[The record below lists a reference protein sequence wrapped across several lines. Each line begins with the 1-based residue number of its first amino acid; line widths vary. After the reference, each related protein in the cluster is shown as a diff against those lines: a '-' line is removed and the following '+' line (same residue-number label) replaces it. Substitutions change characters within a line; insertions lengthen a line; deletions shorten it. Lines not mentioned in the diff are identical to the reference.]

1 MSDDPRQLAFSSVA
15 SADERFDAMTSMQKA
30 YMPSATN
37 AGLSQTA
44 TAFVEGLRDQYDMAR
59 MMAKARVIEMPGTP
73 ARNKDGGMTSIFL
86 DKWQI
91 FTAGEYFEKPAPAG
105 FDTLRSMVEQT
116 PILNAIVMTRIR
128 QVQRF
133 CSPQEDDGPGFVI
146 RHVDRDHTLTAS
158 EKESIALLQRFVAN
172 CGWEFKPRQRKRLKR
187 DNFAQFCAKYVRD
200 SLTMDAG
207 AIETEFKRDKRQGID
222 GFYAVD
228 GATIRLCDEDG
239 YDGDDQVFAV
249 QVLQQRIVTAYTHD
263 DLIYEPRNPRTDVRL
278 AGYGL
283 GETELLIR
291 VVTGF
296 LNAMTHN
303 IKGLDE
309 NSIPRGLL
317 HLSGD
322 YSSDDLAAFRRYW
335 NAMVRGVNNAW
346 ALPMLVSKDQESK
359 ASFENFGIEF
369 NEMYFAKWMTFLA
382 SIACA
387 IYGMSP
393 AEINFDSFTGG
404 NTSALAGS
412 DTGEKLAASKDS
424 GLMPLMANLQSTF
437 SDFIIAEFSD
447 KYAFRWTGLEAEDL
461 DKRHEM
467 KKLVLSV
474 NEARAQEGFEATKE
488 SWGDAPLNPSL
499 VGAWQQEQQAG
510 QEDYGTMPQQD
521 GTMPG
526 QEGEQDAG
534 QDNAPPSE
542 IAQDAGAGA
551 ELGGAAGNGEE
562 AAPGPRQGDFGK
574 ALRIWSVE

>member
-1 MSDDPRQLAFSSVA
+1 MSSDPRQLAFSSIA
-15 SADERFDAMTSMQKA
+15 PADERREALTALQKSM
-30 YMPSATN
+30 MPTAPNT
-37 AGLSQTA
+37 GLSQAA
-44 TAFVEGLRDQYDMAR
+44 TDFIANLREQYDAAR
-59 MMAKARVIEMPGTP
+59 MLNKARVIDLPST
-73 ARNKDGGMTSIFL
+73 ARNRGAGMTSVYL
-86 DKWQI
+86 DRWQI
-91 FTAGEYFEKPAPAG
+91 FTAGEYFEKPAPTG
-105 FDTLRSMVEQT
+105 FDTLRAMVEQT

-146 RHVDRDHTLTAS
+146 RHLDRDHTLTAS
-158 EKESIALLQRFVAN
+158 EKESINLLQRFVSN
-172 CGWEFKPRQRKRLKR
+172 CGWEFKPRERKRLKR
-187 DNFAQFCAKYVRD
+187 DNFAQFAAKYVRD

-207 AIETEFKRDKRQGID
+207 SIETEFKRDKRQGID

-228 GATIRLCDEDG
+228 GATIRLCDEEG
-239 YDGDDQVFAV
+239 YKGDDRIFSV
-249 QVLQQRIVTAYTHD
+249 QVLQQNIVTAYTHD
-263 DLIYEPRNPRTDVRL
+263 DLIYEPRNPRTDIRL

-296 LNAMTHN
+296 INAMTHN

-322 YSSDDLAAFRRYW
+322 YSTEDLAAFKRYW
-335 NAMVRGVNNAW
+335 NAMVRGINNAW
-346 ALPMLVSKDQESK
+346 SLPVMVSKDQESK

-393 AEINFDSFTGG
+393 QEINFDSFTGG
-404 NTSALAGS
+404 NTSALSGS

-424 GLMPLMANLQSTF
+424 GLLPLMSTLQSTF
-437 SDFIIAEFSD
+437 SDFIIADFSD

-488 SWGDAPLNPSL
+488 KWGDAPLNPSL

-510 QEDYGTMPQQD
+510 QEDYGTMP
-521 GTMPG
+521 G

-534 QDNAPPSE
+534 QDNAPPGAG
-542 IAQDAGAGA
+542 AQDAGAGQD
-551 ELGGAAGNGEE
+551 LGGTAGGGEE
-562 AAPGPRQGDFGK
+562 AAAEQPGREGDFGK
-574 ALRIWSVE
+574 ALKIWTVE